1 MEKHCITGTLEVCFL
16 IFSLFILAKMALK
29 QTVKDL
35 QVQNAQ
41 FQQMFTSLVQG
52 QEDLKKLI
60 NKKKKVVGLLNMG
73 RRYKGGPKVVS
84 RMELSEDSVKNEW
97 STKGDGEGSQRE
109 PEKGGDDQ
117 YDHSQYSDEDDK
129 YKQLEDRLNAVEN
142 LKMSG
147 LNFDDLSL
155 VPGVVI
161 PPKFKVP
168 TFAKYDGISCPK
180 LHLKFYVQKINPHTD
195 DKKLCIHYFQE
206 SLARTQL
213 EWYYQ
218 LESDHIH

>member
-1 MEKHCITGTLEVCFL
+1 
-16 IFSLFILAKMALK
+16 MALE

-35 QVQNAQ
+35 QAQNAQ

-52 QEDLKKLI
+52 QEDLKNLI
-60 NKKKKVVGLLNMG
+60 NRKKKVVGLLNMR

-84 RMELSEDSVKNEW
+84 RIELSEGSIKNEDER
-97 STKGDGEGSQRE
+97 SVKGDGEGSQPE
-109 PEKGGDDQ
+109 PEKD
-117 YDHSQYSDEDDK
+117 YDNGQYSDEDDR

-161 PPKFKVP
+161 P
-168 TFAKYDGISCPK
+168 
-180 LHLKFYVQKINPHTD
+180 
-195 DKKLCIHYFQE
+195 
-206 SLARTQL
+206 
-213 EWYYQ
+213 
-218 LESDHIH
+218 

>member
-1 MEKHCITGTLEVCFL
+1 
-16 IFSLFILAKMALK
+16 MALE

-35 QVQNAQ
+35 QAQNAQ

-60 NKKKKVVGLLNMG
+60 NRKKKVVGLLNMG
-73 RRYKGGPKVVS
+73 RRYKGGPKVFS
-84 RMELSEDSVKNEW
+84 RIKLSEGSVKNEG
-97 STKGDGEGSQRE
+97 SDKGDGEGNQRE
-109 PEKGGDDQ
+109 PEKEREDRSD
-117 YDHSQYSDEDDK
+117 YSQYSDEEDK
-129 YKQLEDRLNAVEN
+129 YKKLEDHLNAVEN

-168 TFAKYDGISCPK
+168 TFSKYDGISSKRVC
-180 LHLKFYVQKINPHTD
+180 
-195 DKKLCIHYFQE
+195 
-206 SLARTQL
+206 L
-213 EWYYQ
+213 E
-218 LESDHIH
+218 HN

>member
-1 MEKHCITGTLEVCFL
+1 
-16 IFSLFILAKMALK
+16 MALE

-84 RMELSEDSVKNEW
+84 RIELSEDSVKNEG
-97 STKGDGEGSQRE
+97 SVKGNEEDQRE
-109 PEKGGDDQ
+109 PEKGREERSD
-117 YDHSQYSDEDDK
+117 YSQYSDEDDK

-142 LKMSG
+142 LKMAG

-180 LHLKFYVQKINPHTD
+180 LHLKSYV
-195 DKKLCIHYFQE
+195 
-206 SLARTQL
+206 
-213 EWYYQ
+213 
-218 LESDHIH
+218 